1 MPLPYKTRTKPVELQ
16 QLSSLDTRMTL
27 SSKDKQHLINLTK
40 GYEGEVQFDSLT
52 EKLTWDCFILNDL
65 LLKVNNTLFQIDS
78 LLISSRKI
86 HLFEVKNFEEDYN
99 YEADKFIKLPQ
110 YEITNPLHQLSRSES
125 LLRQLLLKDKI
136 NLPIDA
142 SLVFINP
149 EFTLYQAPL
158 DKPMILPTQIKNYLN
173 KLNSTPS
180 HLNEKHKWIADKLIS
195 LHIEDSPYKQLPSY
209 TYGDVRKGITC
220 LACKSFSTAVEGRKL
235 VCKECEHE
243 EIVEMAVVRAVEEFK
258 LLFPE
263 HKITTRSIQEWCQ
276 VVKYQKG

>member
-142 SLVFINP
+142 SLVLSIRNLRY
-149 EFTLYQAPL
+149 TR
-158 DKPMILPTQIKNYLN
+158 
-173 KLNSTPS
+173 
-180 HLNEKHKWIADKLIS
+180 HLLIS
-195 LHIEDSPYKQLPSY
+195 Q
-209 TYGDVRKGITC
+209 
-220 LACKSFSTAVEGRKL
+220 
-235 VCKECEHE
+235 
-243 EIVEMAVVRAVEEFK
+243 
-258 LLFPE
+258 
-263 HKITTRSIQEWCQ
+263 
-276 VVKYQKG
+276 